1 MTKAKLKNL
10 GKGETGKGV
19 NSKLCL
25 MTPDPKLPIFNY
37 VTFWACV
44 DVSFKEAD
52 IELEDALRVLN
63 QLVDKTNENG
73 TFKVWQ
79 P

>member
-10 GKGETGKGV
+10 GKGETG
-19 NSKLCL
+19 
-25 MTPDPKLPIFNY
+25 NY